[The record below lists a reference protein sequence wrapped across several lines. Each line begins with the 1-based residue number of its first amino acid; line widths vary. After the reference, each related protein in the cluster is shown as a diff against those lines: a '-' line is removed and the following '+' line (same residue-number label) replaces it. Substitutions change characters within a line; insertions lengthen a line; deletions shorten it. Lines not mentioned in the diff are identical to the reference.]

1 MATTKTA
8 KTVKAVK
15 TDKAAQS
22 APKATEKDTD
32 KTAKATAKKPVTPAT
47 PTEYGDQ
54 SIVSLR
60 DEDRVRKRPAVIFG
74 SDGLDGCEHSFF
86 EILSNAVD
94 EAKEGYGSV
103 IKITYYQ
110 DHSIEVDDHGR
121 GVPMG
126 WNEREKRWNWEL
138 IFCELYAGGKY
149 NNNSDASAYEFSLGL
164 NGLGACAT
172 QYSSEYMTVDSY
184 DGTTKRTMSFK
195 KGRPAQKKLKEEE
208 LPPKQ
213 KRTGTVIRWRP
224 DLEVFTDINI
234 PHDFFVDILHRQAV
248 VNAGVRFDL
257 MLQQP
262 DGSFTEQSFL
272 YQNGISDYINEIVGT
287 SSMTQPVLWHLETR
301 GRDRADKPEYKLKAD
316 ISFCVSNTVHLTEY
330 YHNSSYLE
338 YGGSPD
344 KAVKSAFAYALD
356 KYLKNAGKYK
366 GADAKTRITYPDI
379 ADCLVLVINSMS
391 TQTSYENQT
400 KKAIN
405 NTFIYEALNEFIRSR
420 LEVYFIE
427 HPTEAEIFANQVLVN
442 KRSREAAEA
451 TRQNLKKK
459 LTGTIDIANR
469 VEKFVGCR
477 SKDPDKRELY
487 IVEGDSALTSVKLA
501 RNAEFQA
508 VIPVRG
514 KTLNCLKA
522 DYERIFK
529 SEIITDLLRVIG
541 CGVEITGQG
550 KGKSKG
556 KAAKGDLASFDL
568 EQLRWSKI
576 ILCTDADEDGFQIR
590 TLLLTLFYRLL
601 PTLLAEG
608 RVFIAET
615 PLFEI
620 TTKDETYFAYDEFEK
635 VDVLRELGK
644 TKYTIQ
650 RSKGLGENTADM
662 MSRTTMNPATR
673 RLVAITP
680 AEAEATAR
688 MFDTLLGDDLPA
700 RKAFIAAHGAEYMKT
715 ADI

>member
-1 MATTKTA
+1 MASEKTT
-8 KTVKAVK
+8 
-15 TDKAAQS
+15 QQ
-22 APKATEKDTD
+22 
-32 KTAKATAKKPVTPAT
+32 PAS
-47 PTEYGDQ
+47 YGDQ
-54 SIVSLR
+54 SITSLR
-60 DEDRVRKRPAVIFG
+60 GEDRVRKRPAVIFG

-86 EILSNAVD
+86 EILSNSVD
-94 EAKEGYGSV
+94 EAKEGHGSV
-103 IKITYYQ
+103 IKVTYFQ

-138 IFCELYAGGKY
+138 IYCELYAGGKY
-149 NNNSDASAYEFSLGL
+149 DNNSGSSAYEYSLGL

-195 KGRPAQKKLKEEE
+195 KGKPAQKKLKEEE
-208 LPPKQ
+208 LLPKQ
-213 KRTGTVIRWRP
+213 KRTGTVVRWRP

-234 PHDFFVDILHRQAV
+234 PEDFFVDVLHRQAV
-248 VNAGVRFDL
+248 VNAGIRFDL
-257 MLQQP
+257 YLQQP
-262 DGSFTEQSFL
+262 DGKFTEQSFL

-287 SSMTQPVLWHLETR
+287 GSLTQPVLWHMETQ
-301 GRDRADKPEYKLKAD
+301 GRDRADKPEYKVKAD
-316 ISFCVSNTVHLTEY
+316 ISFCVSNTIHLTEY

-344 KAVKSAFAYALD
+344 RAVKMAFTYAVD
-356 KYLKNAGKYK
+356 KYLKNQGKYTK
-366 GADAKTRITYPDI
+366 NEARITYPDI
-379 ADCLVLVINSMS
+379 ADCMVLVINSMS

-427 HPTEAEIFANQVLVN
+427 HPTEAELFVNQVLVN
-442 KRSREAAEA
+442 KRSRETAET
-451 TRQNLKKK
+451 TRLNLKKK

-477 SKDPDKRELY
+477 SKDPEKRELY

-522 DYERIFK
+522 DYDRIFK

-541 CGVEITGQG
+541 CGVEID
-550 KGKSKG
+550 G
-556 KAAKGDLASFDL
+556 KAKTKAKKGDLASFDL

-608 RVFIAET
+608 RVFIAES

-635 VDVLRELGK
+635 VDILKELGK

-650 RSKGLGENTADM
+650 RSKGLGENTAEM
-662 MSRTTMNPATR
+662 MSQTTMNPATR
-673 RLVAITP
+673 RLIAVTP
-680 AEAEATAR
+680 TDAEQTAV

-700 RKAFIAAHGAEYMKT
+700 RKAFIAAHGAEYMKD

>member
-1 MATTKTA
+1 MASEKTTK
-8 KTVKAVK
+8 KTTTPTKK
-15 TDKAAQS
+15 P
-22 APKATEKDTD
+22 APKAEK
-32 KTAKATAKKPVTPAT
+32 TPAA
-47 PTEYGDQ
+47 PVEYGDQ
-54 SIVSLR
+54 SITSLR
-60 DEDRVRKRPAVIFG
+60 GEDRVRKRPAVIFG

-94 EAKEGYGSV
+94 EAKEGHGSV
-103 IKITYYQ
+103 IKITYFQ
-110 DHSIEVDDHGR
+110 DHTIEVDDHGR

-149 NNNSDASAYEFSLGL
+149 NNNSDESAYEFSLGL

-184 DGTTKRTMSFK
+184 DGVTKRTMTFK
-195 KGRPAQKKLKEEE
+195 KGKHAQKKLLEEE
-208 LPPKQ
+208 LAPKAR
-213 KRTGTVIRWRP
+213 RTGTVIRWRP
-224 DLEVFTDINI
+224 DLDVFTDINI
-234 PHDFFVDILHRQAV
+234 PGEFFVDVLHRQAV

-257 MLQQP
+257 FLQQP
-262 DGSFTEQSFL
+262 DGSFTEQSFM
-272 YQNGISDYINEIVGT
+272 YANGISDYLTEIVGT
-287 SSMTQPVLWHLETR
+287 TSMTQPVLWHLETR

-356 KYLKNAGKYK
+356 KYMKNAGKYK

-405 NTFIYEALNEFIRSR
+405 NTFIYEALNEFMRAQ
-420 LEVYFIE
+420 LEIFFIE

-459 LTGTIDIANR
+459 LTGTIDISNR
-469 VEKFVGCR
+469 VDKFVGCR
-477 SKDPDKRELY
+477 SKDPEKRELY

-522 DYERIFK
+522 DYDRIFK

-541 CGVEITGQG
+541 CGVEITGKG
-550 KGKSKG
+550 KGKAK
-556 KAAKGDLASFDL
+556 KGDLASFDL

-601 PTLLAEG
+601 PTLLTEG
-608 RVFIAET
+608 RVFIAES

-620 TTKDETYFAYDEFEK
+620 TTKDQTYFAYDEFEK
-635 VDVLRELGK
+635 VDILRELGK

-650 RSKGLGENTADM
+650 RSKGLGENTAEM
-662 MSRTTMNPATR
+662 MSQTTMNPATR
-673 RLVAITP
+673 RLIAVTP
-680 AEAEATAR
+680 TDAEQTAV

-700 RKAFIAAHGAEYMKT
+700 RKAFIAAHGAEYMKD